1 MSHNV
6 KKVGGQSP
14 NANGEIT
21 FSISNLSDVSLSSLS
36 NNDVLKYSS
45 GSWQNSPASSLPATI
60 QIIYIGEGASNAYS
74 NSGLTTI
81 GSNDEFR
88 LYDASPVNTIT
99 SATITK
105 EGSTD
110 WIKFI
115 TLPAGEYQI
124 IAQVRVEFTASGYFV
139 YRIVSDPT
147 NTKTDLTPYAVIGEN
162 SNGYANGVS
171 QTLQGYLNLTSSTDI
186 GLNVHAVSNVDT
198 VANQGNTPSEFSY
211 LFIEKLG

>member
-1 MSHNV
+1 MSHNKV
-6 KKVGGQSP
+6 KVAGQET
-14 NANGEIT
+14 NVNGEI
-21 FSISNLSDVSLSSLS
+21 SVALNNLSDVSASSPS
-36 NNDVLKYSS
+36 DNDVLKYSS
-45 GSWQNSPASSLPATI
+45 GSWQNSPLSSLPATV
-60 QIIYIGEGASNAYS
+60 QFIYIGEGASNAYS

-81 GSNDEFR
+81 GANDEFR
-88 LYDASPVNTIT
+88 LYDSSPVNTIT

-115 TLPAGEYQI
+115 TLPAGEYQV
-124 IAQVRVEFTASGYFV
+124 IAQVRVDFTASGYFV
-139 YRIVSDPT
+139 YRVVSDPT

-162 SNGYANGVS
+162 ADGYADGVS
-171 QTLQGYLNLTSSTDI
+171 QTLQGYLNLTASTDI